1 MHWHEAKAKQLHS
14 LMQGAYSH
22 LRRSAYITPGSGSS
36 PADDLDG
43 IRIKPSLSTT
53 SPTNQHAH
61 TRSRSREITLLENDM
76 IVRVEHVDVRKE
88 EREAQERERREK
100 NEREG
105 RLDALSWTQL
115 PPRPEQW
122 CFSRSCFSRYSQAS
136 WPSST
141 RPRIILTGPS

>member
-14 LMQGAYSH
+14 RMQGAYSH
-22 LRRSAYITPGSGSS
+22 LRRSAYNTGSGSS

-61 TRSRSREITLLENDM
+61 TRSRSHEITLLENDM

-122 CFSRSCFSRYSQAS
+122 CFGRKWLKALFK
-136 WPSST
+136 
-141 RPRIILTGPS
+141 ILTGQFHTTYKYFDCPS